1 MRVSPQQ
8 RPIVVAD
15 DDPDDRLLVEAALH
29 EAHVRNPIDFVEDGE
44 ELLRYLR
51 RQGEYTAHASK
62 PLPALVLVDINMP
75 RMTGLELLREVRSDA
90 SLRWVPIVLLTT
102 SNAEHDVRTAY
113 DLGGNAFITKPS
125 SFDALVEAMA
135 SLARFWLAVASLP
148 DPS

>member
-1 MRVSPQQ
+1 MRPNPHQ

-29 EAHVRNPIDFVEDGE
+29 EAHVVNPIDFVEDGE

-51 RQGEYTAHASK
+51 RQGEYAGLANR

-75 RMTGLELLREVRSDA
+75 RMTGLELLREVRADA
-90 SLRWVPIVLLTT
+90 ALRWVPVVLLTT
-102 SNAEHDVRTAY
+102 SNAEHDVRMAY

-125 SFDALVEAMA
+125 SFDALVEAMS

-148 DPS
+148 DPN